1 MNGKKPIVFG
11 EGIVDINDIEG
22 PLKTS
27 DLAVEP
33 YIVQVLSDVNT
44 IPIMMT
50 NVSDE
55 EAVLHQMILR

>member
-1 MNGKKPIVFG
+1 MFG

-27 DLAVEP
+27 DLAVEL
-33 YIVQVLSDVNT
+33 YIVQVLSHVNT
-44 IPIMMT
+44 IPIMIT

-55 EAVLHQMILR
+55 EAVLHQMTFC

>member
-1 MNGKKPIVFG
+1 MFG

-27 DLAVEP
+27 DLAVEL
-33 YIVQVLSDVNT
+33 YIVQVLSHVNT

-55 EAVLHQMILR
+55 EAVLHQMIFC